1 MLDQQ
6 VRLTLQKRIKMN
18 KLKNLQ
24 DIVSYEYDGCYE
36 VMQEVIKAYSK
47 AENSRL
53 DFNDLDLVL
62 MIPIGTW
69 SISTDKKKEL
79 LQASHLDEEAKTRL
93 TQLIDNVQQKAEN
106 KEYIHN
112 GEGKYSG
119 CWGMFGT
126 GFRSV
131 SAVCDDINTARDFIS
146 LLVSTLTTN
155 EDKLFGIVDATIKSK
170 KLSGLQTGVISQV
183 LHCLYPTTFP
193 ILNSW
198 GREIFNAL
206 RLRLIKADKKDTYI
220 SNCKTIKKYRD
231 TFADFK
237 NYRTLDCLKI
247 EDAREIGFGFF
258 VEKYSAPNAILND
271 IDTILPKYIS
281 KMTDNYHTLYQI
293 PDADETKEVQRILR
307 ANSEFM
313 KKSEATAHHRP
324 SSCFKKYADF
334 FSWWINPAD
343 PFAQSEV
350 AYDEDDESD
359 EVRVYDFTSDI
370 DRPFISEEKFNE
382 IVALLRRKKNVIL
395 EGAPGVGKTFLA
407 RKVAYQLMGE
417 AKDENIE
424 MVQFHQSYSYEDFVQ
439 GIRPM
444 ANGEFKTRDGVFYEF
459 CAKALTNPK
468 EKYVFI
474 IDEINRGNLSK
485 ILGELMMLIEAN
497 KRSPR
502 YAIKLTYSDPD
513 DEKFYVPDNVYILGC
528 MNTAD
533 RSLSI
538 VDYALRRRFAF
549 FTIEPEFGKAFCD
562 FLTQKFDDDFVTDIC
577 KRLIDINE
585 LIKQHPSL
593 GKGMEIG
600 HSYFCEFKEASDAEI
615 WWQNIC
621 KYELVPYLRE
631 ICFDDDDLLKE
642 LCKRLTI

>member
-1 MLDQQ
+1 MNNNIDELIQKFNVGIPVLIERRQDLYSKRKEFTAYFSLD
-6 VRLTLQKRIKMN
+6 RISSMTLDDYCLGKSKDIHNFSYGLQWVLDGLGTINGRPGGSSLFGVWYSSTDETYKISRTYKKNFDSHVKAFNQIK
-18 KLKNLQ
+18 K
-24 DIVSYEYDGCYE
+24 DIVELYHAGEKRDDDSIFSNSLDDWFKGKFLATYFPEEYLNVYSKENLEAYIDYFDIEPEYSDAFYLRKALLEYKNEHPIMKTWPVDIFGCFLWSVINSE
-36 VMQEVIKAYSK
+36 IEEADSSVNNRVMINESTIPDVYRIMTKDEDQMKASFIHFMGDKDATSKQISEPTRTNNYANLDKDERVIKA
-47 AENSRL
+47 
-53 DFNDLDLVL
+53 
-62 MIPIGTW
+62 
-69 SISTDKKKEL
+69 
-79 LQASHLDEEAKTRL
+79 
-93 TQLIDNVQQKAEN
+93 
-106 KEYIHN
+106 
-112 GEGKYSG
+112 
-119 CWGMFGT
+119 
-126 GFRSV
+126 V
-131 SAVCDDINTARDFIS
+131 SAVTDFTNAYSIKSPDEIERVSQELLRLSNESEDAKQTKEYKNRRSYINKYKEFLNYCIS
-146 LLVSTLTTN
+146 LQETAATKSLYSFA
-155 EDKLFGIVDATIKSK
+155 EDV
-170 KLSGLQTGVISQV
+170 
-183 LHCLYPTTFP
+183 
-193 ILNSW
+193 
-198 GREIFNAL
+198 
-206 RLRLIKADKKDTYI
+206 
-220 SNCKTIKKYRD
+220 
-231 TFADFK
+231 
-237 NYRTLDCLKI
+237 
-247 EDAREIGFGFF
+247 
-258 VEKYSAPNAILND
+258 
-271 IDTILPKYIS
+271 
-281 KMTDNYHTLYQI
+281 
-293 PDADETKEVQRILR
+293 
-307 ANSEFM
+307 
-313 KKSEATAHHRP
+313 
-324 SSCFKKYADF
+324 
-334 FSWWINPAD
+334 
-343 PFAQSEV
+343 
-350 AYDEDDESD
+350 
-359 EVRVYDFTSDI
+359 

-600 HSYFCEFKEASDAEI
+600 HSYFCEIKEASDAEI